1 MDNKLDI
8 RRDVSGTEQLIFL
21 EGRLDANWAGHLD
34 DYLNNL
40 VREGS
45 YRFKL
50 NMSGVQYLS
59 SAGIRILVNQYKNI
73 KKLGGLFVLESLS
86 PAVSEVL
93 SMVGMINILTQVVS
107 ETLPVEK

>member
-73 KKLGGLFVLESLS
+73 KKLGGLFVLESFQFLE
-86 PAVSEVL
+86 AT
-93 SMVGMINILTQVVS
+93 TQYYH
-107 ETLPVEK
+107 LPVLDQETF